1 MVSTVFQIEVEPVN
15 SFITVEGLEVKLRRI
30 AGGVGLRVLSARQI
44 EQEPEPSI
52 QERLFSGRESG
63 VGIDSE
69 LKRSGK

>member
-15 SFITVEGLEVKLRRI
+15 DFITVEGLEVKLRRI

-44 EQEPEPSI
+44 EQEPEPGI
-52 QERLFSGRESG
+52 HERLFSGRESG
-63 VGIDSE
+63 AGTDSE